1 MSEDGP
7 DDPEDLQLGIRAFQ
21 KGQYEQA
28 YKLLHKYAVDGV
40 ARAQMVIAR
49 LYYAGHGVAKDEDK
63 YMYWLQKAAENG
75 DKAAKSQF
83 KRIQGGRSK

>member
-7 DDPEDLQLGIRAFQ
+7 DDLQLGVRAFQ
-21 KGQYEQA
+21 KGQYESA
-28 YKLLHKYAVDGV
+28 YNLLYKYADDGV

-49 LYYAGHGVAKDEDK
+49 LYYAGHGVAKDEEK
-63 YMYWLQKAAENG
+63 YLYWLQKAAENG
-75 DKAAKSQF
+75 DKSAKSQL